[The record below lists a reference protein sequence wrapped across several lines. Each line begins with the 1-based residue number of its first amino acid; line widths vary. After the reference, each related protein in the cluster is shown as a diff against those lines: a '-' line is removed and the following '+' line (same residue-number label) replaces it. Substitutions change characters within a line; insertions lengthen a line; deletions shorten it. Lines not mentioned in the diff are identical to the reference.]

1 MDEDNGQSSNKFWR
15 WELGDLG
22 IWLSRYHYIKANFVT
37 SIKISVRHDW
47 HIKVYRKSK
56 TGLSF
61 SKRFC
66 ILEKFNVWI
75 LCLILLYQSSQYIA
89 YHAYVSMW
97 SGAHCF
103 LCKINVLFFLILA
116 LIKLYWINIFWWN
129 AYLWQA

>member
-1 MDEDNGQSSNKFWR
+1 MDEDNGQSSNEFWR
-15 WELGDLG
+15 WGLGDLG
-22 IWLSRYHYIKANFVT
+22 IWLSRCHYIKANFVT
-37 SIKISVRHDW
+37 SINICVRHDW
-47 HIKVYRKSK
+47 HRKVYRKSK

-61 SKRFC
+61 SKRFS

-75 LCLILLYQSSQYIA
+75 LCLIFLYQSSQYIA
-89 YHAYVSMW
+89 YHAYISMC

-103 LCKINVLFFLILA
+103 FCKINVLFFLILA